1 MDKNAE
7 ARETEV
13 STVVKQHVRDSYE
26 RPAMPD
32 DIQALDDKYWE
43 DEELTKDEEAKLI
56 AYKEEE
62 DEREK
67 AFMKNKRPDSP
78 LVLVLDVEGS
88 EMTGSVIG
96 LAKVCALLKGVKYCA
111 PELPLS
117 VIVYGETFSSFTQ
130 NSTWMTVLMHHLV
143 QETDAVVLSLKDEM
157 PQLLTSSFFSPQK
170 NNLSGDSV
178 GTTIST
184 TLVAFPR
191 LHFFTTENGP

>member
-1 MDKNAE
+1 
-7 ARETEV
+7 
-13 STVVKQHVRDSYE
+13 
-26 RPAMPD
+26 
-32 DIQALDDKYWE
+32 
-43 DEELTKDEEAKLI
+43 
-56 AYKEEE
+56 
-62 DEREK
+62 
-67 AFMKNKRPDSP
+67 
-78 LVLVLDVEGS
+78 
-88 EMTGSVIG
+88 MTGPVIG

-184 TLVAFPR
+184 MVARVWSLLAGILGWNNFMILVAR
-191 LHFFTTENGP
+191 C